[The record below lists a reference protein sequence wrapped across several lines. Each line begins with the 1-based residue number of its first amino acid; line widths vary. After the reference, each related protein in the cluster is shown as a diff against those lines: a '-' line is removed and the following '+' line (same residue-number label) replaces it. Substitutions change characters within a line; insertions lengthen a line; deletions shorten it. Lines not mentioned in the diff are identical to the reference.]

1 MRVRPFRG
9 IRYNQKIIDNLAEVM
24 CPPYDVISAEH
35 QKLYYERSEYNAIR
49 LEFPQLSADRYKR
62 AASTFR
68 QWLMAGV
75 LQTDDIPA
83 FYLHDHH
90 FEYSGRGRMR
100 RGLIARVK
108 LEPWG
113 KGIYPHEQ
121 TLPKAKSDRLQM
133 MRACRAA
140 FSPLL
145 SLYRDCD
152 GKVASI
158 LAQASLGAPI
168 CQTKFLCPS
177 PAHDRDW
184 AVEQHSLWA
193 ITDPEINRQ
202 LSDLLSG
209 QALYIADGHH
219 RYETALTYQQ
229 ERVQQQ
235 SQSLVG
241 ASKAKQIPS
250 DAEAFNYV
258 MMELVEASDPGLVVL
273 PIHRLIRGIAP
284 ATLDRLPEHLANFFV
299 LEPVPLN
306 MQDITRCYTHTLAT
320 SEAGPSHEGR
330 NVVLGVLGLQPEVL
344 LLLRRRQDISLDAL
358 MPPGKCQAYRQFDI
372 SILNHVVMDGLLGGA
387 QGLEVSYVVDLKEVY
402 RQIDERRYQ
411 LAFLVKP
418 PDPQIVTAVADSGDR
433 MPAKSTYF
441 YPKLPAG
448 LLINPLD

>member
-1 MRVRPFRG
+1 MKVLPFRG
-9 IRYNQKIIDNLAEVM
+9 IRYNQEIIGNLAEVI

-49 LEFPQLSADRYKR
+49 LELPQPSADRYER

-68 QWLMAGV
+68 QWLMTGV
-75 LQTDDIPA
+75 LQTDEISA
-83 FYLHDHH
+83 FYLHDHC
-90 FEYSGRGRMR
+90 FEYSGERRMR
-100 RGLIARVK
+100 RGLIARVR

-121 TLPKAKSDRLQM
+121 TLSKAKGDRLQI

-145 SLYRDCD
+145 SLYRDSD
-152 GKVASI
+152 GRVASM
-158 LAQASLGAPI
+158 LAQAALATPT
-168 CQTKFLCPS
+168 CQTKFVCPS

-193 ITDPEINRQ
+193 ITNPETNRQ
-202 LSDLLSG
+202 LSEFLSA
-209 QALYIADGHH
+209 QPLYIADGHH

-229 ERVQQQ
+229 ERAQEQ

-241 ASKAKQIPS
+241 TSKAKEPPTG
-250 DAEAFNYV
+250 AEAFNYV
-258 MMELVEASDPGLVVL
+258 MMELVESSDPGLVVL
-273 PIHRLIRGIAP
+273 PIHRLVRGIAP
-284 ATLDRLPEHLANFFV
+284 ATLARLPEQLANVFV
-299 LEPVPLN
+299 LEPVPLGR
-306 MQDITRCYTHTLAT
+306 QGITGCYTQTLAT
-320 SEAGPSHEGR
+320 PEAESSHGGS

-344 LLLRRRQDISLDAL
+344 VLLRRREDVSLDAM
-358 MPPGKCQAYRQFDI
+358 MPPGKCQAYRQFDV
-372 SILNHVVMDGLLGGA
+372 SILNHVVLDGLLGGA
-387 QGLEVSYVVDLKEVY
+387 QGLEVSYVVDLKELY
-402 RQIDERRYQ
+402 RQIDERKYQ

-418 PDPQIVTAVADSGDR
+418 PQPQMVTVVADSGDR

-448 LLINPLD
+448 LVINPLD